1 MMFVHHRLH
10 AMHEVIVV
18 RRGYLYHAAILVAS
32 FDLLSGRWQVTS
44 LLVPSIYLLHL
55 FCIASKWLQEKN
67 MVSLCVICCSS
78 CAYVGEKVT
87 YSVVLYH
94 PL

>member
-32 FDLLSGRWQVTS
+32 VDLLSSRWQVTS
-44 LLVPSIYLLHL
+44 LLVPSIYLL
-55 FCIASKWLQEKN
+55 QP
-67 MVSLCVICCSS
+67 
-78 CAYVGEKVT
+78 
-87 YSVVLYH
+87 VLH
-94 PL
+94 SQ